1 MTEHS
6 DNPINGSGSSDPLPD
21 EENPAGTENRSPAE
35 RLWHRL
41 VHLGLGETSL
51 RVGTGV
57 VSLVLV
63 VVVVWVMSSFVLKNQ
78 ALPTDEPTST
88 ASALEAAGGPL
99 IEVDTKTVND
109 EILYS
114 GFTVSRLA
122 QVHTDRPAGPRT
134 EIIEYTIQSGD
145 TLFGIAEKYG
155 LKPQT
160 LLWSNRH
167 ILGDDPHNIFPGVS
181 ILIPTMDGA
190 VYFWNQGDGLNGVS
204 NFYKVTPDDI
214 IDWPANNLDRA
225 TLGDLSLPNITPGT
239 MLFVPGGEG
248 EFTDWLPH
256 YSRDVPAE
264 SSIPGGCGVIT
275 EGYIGSGTFIWPT
288 TETYLS
294 GYDYSPETNHRAIDI
309 AGRLGNPIWAVDA
322 GVIVYSGW
330 NDRGYGN
337 LIVIDHGNG
346 WQSVYAHLDTFLAFC
361 GQSVDQ
367 GDQIGTLG
375 TTGNSTGPH
384 LHFELRHENYGI
396 VNPWDFLQ

>member
-1 MTEHS
+1 MTDQS
-6 DNPINGSGSSDPLPD
+6 NSPIPSSRSTDPAP
-21 EENPAGTENRSPAE
+21 EKETSAGTEDRSPAE
-35 RLWHRL
+35 KIWQRL
-41 VHLGLGETSL
+41 VHLGLGETAL
-51 RVGTGV
+51 RIGTGV
-57 VSLVLV
+57 VSLLLV
-63 VVVVWVMSSFVLKNQ
+63 IVVVWVMSSFVLKNQ
-78 ALPTDEPTST
+78 ALPTDEPDST
-88 ASALEAAGGPL
+88 PSALEGAGGPL
-99 IEVDTKTVND
+99 IDVDSEVINE

-122 QVHTDRPAGPRT
+122 QVHTDRPASART

-155 LKPQT
+155 LKPQS

-181 ILIPTMDGA
+181 ILIPTIDGA

-204 NFYKVTPDDI
+204 SFYKVTPDAI
-214 IDWPANNLDRA
+214 IDWPSNNLDRA
-225 TLGDLSLPNITPGT
+225 TLGDFALPNIAPGT

-264 SSIPGGCGVIT
+264 SSIPGGCGIIT
-275 EGYIGSGTFIWPT
+275 EGYIGYGTFIWPT
-288 TETYLS
+288 SETYLS
-294 GYDYSPETNHRAIDI
+294 GYDYTPETNHRAIDI
-309 AGRLGNPIWAVDA
+309 AGRIGNPIWAVDA

-330 NDRGYGN
+330 NTRGYGN
-337 LIVIDHGNG
+337 LIVVDHGNG
-346 WQSVYAHLDTFLAFC
+346 WQSVYAHLDTFLAYC

-367 GDQIGTLG
+367 GEQIGTLG

-384 LHFELRHENYGI
+384 LHFELRHENYGV

>member
-1 MTEHS
+1 MNKKSTS
-6 DNPINGSGSSDPLPD
+6 PTNNNGSLDPLLENEKPAVD
-21 EENPAGTENRSPAE
+21 ETRSPAE
-35 RLWHRL
+35 NIWEKL
-41 VHLGLGETSL
+41 VHLGLGETAL

-57 VSLVLV
+57 VSLILV
-63 VVVVWVMSSFVLKNQ
+63 VVVVWVMSNFVLKNQ
-78 ALPTDEPTST
+78 ALPTEEPTPT
-88 ASALEAAGGPL
+88 GSALEGSGGPL
-99 IEVDTKTVND
+99 IQVNEEITV
-109 EILYS
+109 EELLYS

-134 EIIEYTIQSGD
+134 EIIEYTIQPGD

-167 ILGDDPHNIFPGVS
+167 ILGDDPHNIFPGVD
-181 ILIPTMDGA
+181 ILIPTIDGA
-190 VYFWNQGDGLNGVS
+190 IYFWNQGDGLNGVS

-214 IDWPANNLDRA
+214 IDWPSNNLDRA
-225 TLGDLSLPNITPGT
+225 ILGDLSLPNIAPGT
-239 MLFVPGGEG
+239 MLFIPGGEG
-248 EFTDWLPH
+248 QFTDWLPH

-264 SSIPGGCGVIT
+264 SSIPGGCGIIT
-275 EGYIGSGTFIWPT
+275 EGYIGYGTFIWPT

-309 AGRLGNPIWAVDA
+309 AGRIGNPVWAVDA
-322 GVIVYSGW
+322 GVIVYAGW

-337 LIVIDHGNG
+337 LIVVDHGNG

-367 GDQIGTLG
+367 GEQIGTLG

>member
-1 MTEHS
+1 MIDQS
-6 DNPINGSGSSDPLPD
+6 NSPINSSGSPDPTP
-21 EENPAGTENRSPAE
+21 EKETPAGTENRSPAE
-35 RLWHRL
+35 KMWHRL
-41 VHLGLGETSL
+41 VHLGLGETAL
-51 RVGTGV
+51 RIGTGV
-57 VSLVLV
+57 VSLLLV
-63 VVVVWVMSSFVLKNQ
+63 IVVVWVMNSFVLENQ
-78 ALPTDEPTST
+78 ALPTDEPAST
-88 ASALEAAGGPL
+88 PSGLEGAGGPL
-99 IEVDTKTVND
+99 IQVDTETIND

-134 EIIEYTIQSGD
+134 EIVEYTIQSGD

-190 VYFWNQGDGLNGVS
+190 IYFWNQGDGLNGVS
-204 NFYKVTPDDI
+204 SFYKVTPDDI

-248 EFTDWLPH
+248 DFTDWLPH
-256 YSRDVPAE
+256 YSRDQPAE
-264 SSIPGGCGVIT
+264 SSIPGGCGIIT
-275 EGYIGSGTFIWPT
+275 EGFIGNGTFIWPT

-294 GYDYSPETNHRAIDI
+294 GYDYTPETNHRAIDI
-309 AGRLGNPIWAVDA
+309 AGHIGNPIWAVDA

-337 LIVIDHGNG
+337 LIVVDHGNG

-384 LHFELRHENYGI
+384 LHFELRHETYGV